1 MADAEPPGWEGDVVL
16 KDGGTVHVR
25 PIRPDDGGRLE
36 ALHGRLSSESI
47 YLRFFSAHPRLSA
60 REVEHFTHVD
70 HETRFALVA
79 LLGDDMVAVVRYDGW
94 PGRTDA
100 EVALVVDDAHQGRG
114 IGTVLLEHL
123 AAAARERGITEFRAN
138 VLPSNRRM
146 LSVFRSAGFR
156 TARQLADGV
165 VDVVLAIDAVEGA
178 VAAIDARERQAEA
191 ASVARLLAP
200 VAVAVVGPPDG
211 LADTLVRSLVAGG
224 YRGAVHPV
232 AAGAA
237 AVGGVPAWERVA
249 AIPGPVDLALLVVPP
264 EEVEAAI
271 DDCARHRVRAL
282 VVLSP
287 APDDDGPAL
296 VARAR
301 ANGMRVLGPRSV
313 GALNLD
319 PAVRL
324 HAALVPAPA
333 PGAIGVAT
341 QSAAVGLTVLDRA
354 AAMGVGLSSFV
365 DTGAKADVSSNDLL
379 QFWQGHEPTAAVL
392 LYLESFGNPRKFSR
406 IARLLSASKPVAAL
420 ARIVDEPAVDA
431 LFRQTGVIRVDT
443 VDELLDVGRLAVGVP
458 RPQGRRVAVV
468 GAAGATRLAASA
480 CRAAGLEPAPPIVEV
495 PLGSAAEDYEA
506 VLAAAVAGPAD
517 AVFVVTPP
525 DGPGP
530 EVAAIASRLAAG
542 ADVPVV
548 ATLQPDG
555 GGAAPTFA
563 GPDRA
568 AKALGRL
575 AAHAEWTRR
584 PRGAEPVLE
593 VDTDGARALVAE
605 ALRDAGGGEVAL
617 DPLCAADLLRRYGVP
632 VARAEVVAGADEAR
646 AAASALGTPVTVK
659 AGGLEQRGR
668 TERSGVALDLQD
680 PEEVA
685 AAYARMAAALGPKLA
700 PAVVQEMVPA
710 GVDLLVGIEQHA
722 LFGPLVALGIGGA
735 SADAAGPPERRV
747 LPLTDV
753 DAAALVRSGRVADL
767 LVAPDGAPRVDVAG
781 LEDVLLR
788 VARLGFDVPELVA
801 LRANPVI
808 VAPSGAVVV
817 DVSARLAPVPSPP
830 GPVLRRL

>member
-25 PIRPDDGGRLE
+25 PIRPDDGARLE

-47 YLRFFSAHPRLSA
+47 YLRFFSAHPRLST
-60 REVEHFTHVD
+60 REVEHFTNVD
-70 HETRFALVA
+70 HESRFALVA
-79 LLGDDMVAVVRYDGW
+79 LLGDDLVAVVRYDGW

-123 AAAARERGITEFRAN
+123 AAAARQRGITEFRAT

-156 TARQLADGV
+156 TERQLADGV
-165 VDVVLAIDAVEGA
+165 VDVVLAIDADEGA

-200 VAVAVVGPPDG
+200 TAVVVVGPPDG
-211 LADTLVRSLVAGG
+211 LAEGLVRALVAGG
-224 YRGAVHPV
+224 YQGTVHPV
-232 AAGAA
+232 APGAA

-249 AIPGPVDLALLVVPP
+249 AVPGDIDVALVAVPP
-264 EEVEAAI
+264 AELDAVI
-271 DDCARHRVRAL
+271 DDCARRRVRAL

-287 APDDDGPAL
+287 APEEDGAAL

-301 ANGMRVLGPRSV
+301 ANGMRVLGPRSIGV
-313 GALNLD
+313 LNLD
-319 PAVRL
+319 PEVRL
-324 HAALVPAPA
+324 HAALTPGAA
-333 PGAIGVAT
+333 PGAIGVVT

-354 AAMGVGLSSFV
+354 AAMGVGLSTFV
-365 DTGAKADVSSNDLL
+365 DTGDKADVSSNDLL
-379 QFWQGHEPTAAVL
+379 QFWEGHAPTAAVL

-406 IARLLSASKPVAAL
+406 IARHLSASKPVVAL

-458 RPQGRRVAVV
+458 QPRGRRVAVV

-480 CRAAGLEPAPPIVEV
+480 CRAAGLEPALPLVEV
-495 PLGSAAEDYEA
+495 PLGSPATDYEP
-506 VLAAAVAGPAD
+506 VLTEALAGPVD

-530 EVAAIASRLAAG
+530 EVAAVASRLAAG
-542 ADVPVV
+542 ADLPVV
-548 ATLQPDG
+548 TTLQPDG
-555 GGAAPTFA
+555 GGPAPTFV

-568 AKALGRL
+568 ARALGRL

-584 PRGAEPVLE
+584 PKGSEPGFD
-593 VDTDGARALVAE
+593 VDVEGARAIVAT
-605 ALRDAGGGEVAL
+605 ALRDADGGEVAL
-617 DPLCAADLLRRYGVP
+617 DPLRAAELLRCYGVP
-632 VARAEVVAGADEAR
+632 VASAERVAGAEEAR
-646 AAASALGTPVTVK
+646 AAAAALGTPVTLK

-668 TERSGVALDLQD
+668 TELAGVALDLQD
-680 PEEVA
+680 PDEVA
-685 AAYARMAAALGPKLA
+685 AAYAADGRRPGSAPGPRGRA
-700 PAVVQEMVPA
+700 GDGPGGGGPA
-710 GVDLLVGIEQHA
+710 GRHRAARPVRA
-722 LFGPLVALGIGGA
+722 ARGPGDRRCLG
-735 SADAAGPPERRV
+735 RRR
-747 LPLTDV
+747 PDR
-753 DAAALVRSGRVADL
+753 RSGGCC
-767 LVAPDGAPRVDVAG
+767 P
-781 LEDVLLR
+781 
-788 VARLGFDVPELVA
+788 
-801 LRANPVI
+801 
-808 VAPSGAVVV
+808 
-817 DVSARLAPVPSPP
+817 
-830 GPVLRRL
+830 